1 MPRVTIHLPE
11 RLPFRT
17 ELPLLISQ
25 INHAGHL
32 DNAQVLVLV
41 SEARQRFL
49 RWMGYRSETDIE
61 GLGIILADNA
71 VQYRSESFYGE
82 VMVIEMAADD
92 FSRRGCDFVWRMTE
106 KLSGREVALGKSGV
120 VFFDYSTRQVAEVPA
135 SFRSRW
141 P

>member
-1 MPRVTIHLPE
+1 MPRVTIQLPAS
-11 RLPFRT
+11 LPFRT

-61 GLGIILADNA
+61 GLGIILAL
-71 VQYRSESFYGE
+71 YRNKDTIN
-82 VMVIEMAADD
+82 VDEMD
-92 FSRRGCDFVWRMTE
+92 V
-106 KLSGREVALGKSGV
+106 LKS
-120 VFFDYSTRQVAEVPA
+120 
-135 SFRSRW
+135 
-141 P
+141 